1 MKNFERDPTLVTLFG
16 NFVPFIDLFSR
27 KAEYRLC
34 FCSENP
40 IWNNPQHYGPF
51 YMAYII
57 WPISYISYNTYHM
70 DHIYMVTS
78 RNLPKMTRS
87 RQTFIFANK
96 NDQKIIIMIT
106 IITAIDN
113 AIMYW
118 SGIFPPWFNFLCFS
132 DSE

>member
-1 MKNFERDPTLVTLFG
+1 MKNLEWKPTLVTLFG

-34 FCSENP
+34 FCSKNP
-40 IWNNPQHYGPF
+40 IWDNPQLYGPF
-51 YMAYII
+51 NIAHII
-57 WPISYISYNTYHM
+57 WPITYISFGPY
-70 DHIYMVTS
+70 YMVTP